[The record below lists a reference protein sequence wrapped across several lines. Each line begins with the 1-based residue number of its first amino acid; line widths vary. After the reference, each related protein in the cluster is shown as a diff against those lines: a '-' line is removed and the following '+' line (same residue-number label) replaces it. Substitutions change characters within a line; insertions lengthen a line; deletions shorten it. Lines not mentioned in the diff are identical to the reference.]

1 MDSKKI
7 KAYTNLMFCI
17 LIWAAIPVVAKKSLV
32 ELDNFQVL
40 FYSTFFSV
48 VIMGVLVLV
57 QKKQHLVQSLTA
69 KDYSK
74 ILPLGFLGNCLYYVL
89 LYGALDLTSASEGF
103 ILAYVWPI
111 LVLVLSFIILKE
123 DVTVKKIVGVSVSFI
138 GIVVITA
145 KGDMANLVFTNN
157 IGNIMAIAA
166 AFVFALFSVLG
177 KKFNYDQTV
186 SVFLYF
192 ASAFISLLP
201 TMFIFSEFVL
211 PSLNVLPWLILN
223 GFLINGISY
232 VFWFKAL
239 EGGETHV
246 ISNLLYLTPFV
257 SLIYIRIFLKEE
269 ILMTSILGLLVIIAG
284 VLLQYAQPEKVRV
297 YL

>member
-1 MDSKKI
+1 
-7 KAYTNLMFCI
+7 MFCI

-74 ILPLGFLGNCLYYVL
+74 ILPWFLGNCLYYVL